1 MTTAPAPAAVA
12 RARALVDPALAAA
25 VDDLVD
31 PHMRLIAGYQLGLW
45 DAAGDPAGARPGKS
59 IRPAL
64 AILSAEAAGDPAAGV
79 PGAVAVELVHNFSL
93 LHDDVMDRDVKR
105 RHRATGW
112 VVFGEGQAILAGNAM
127 LTAAVEVLLAA
138 GPDAARGL
146 PLLTRTVQE
155 LISGQ
160 SADLELEG
168 RRDARLD
175 EVLRMAQ
182 AKTAGL
188 ISCASSIGAVMAGAD
203 RRVVDALADYGQS
216 IGLAF
221 QIVDDI
227 LGIAGDPDQT
237 GKSISSD
244 LRAGKRSV
252 PVVAALTSG
261 TDAGRRLAEL
271 FDAGPLESDEQVALG
286 ATMVEDA
293 GGLDWARAEAQRL
306 LESAEQLLA
315 GLALPRHVRV
325 SFREMAEYLVG
336 RVR

>member
-1 MTTAPAPAAVA
+1 
-12 RARALVDPALAAA
+12 
-25 VDDLVD
+25 
-31 PHMRLIAGYQLGLW
+31 
-45 DAAGDPAGARPGKS
+45 
-59 IRPAL
+59 
-64 AILSAEAAGDPAAGV
+64 
-79 PGAVAVELVHNFSL
+79 
-93 LHDDVMDRDVKR
+93 LHDDVMDRDVQR
-105 RHRATGW
+105 RHRPTGW

-127 LTAAVEVLLAA
+127 LTAAVEVLLAE
-138 GPDAARGL
+138 PHAARAL

-160 SADLELEG
+160 SADLGLEG
-168 RRDARLD
+168 RRDAQLD
-175 EVLRMAQ
+175 EVLRMAA
-182 AKTAGL
+182 AKTAVL
-188 ISCASSIGAVMAGAD
+188 ISCASSIGAVLAGAEPHT
-203 RRVVDALADYGQS
+203 VEALAEYGQS

-237 GKSISSD
+237 GKSASSD

-271 FDAGPLESDEQVALG
+271 FDAGPLETDEQVALG
-286 ATMVEDA
+286 ATMVEEA

-306 LESAEQLLA
+306 LASAEDVLA
-315 GLALPRHVRV
+315 GLALPRHVRR
-325 SFREMAEYLVG
+325 SLLEMAEYLVG

>member
-1 MTTAPAPAAVA
+1 MMTVPVPVAVA
-12 RARALVDPALAAA
+12 RARELVDPALAAA
-25 VDDLVD
+25 VDGLADAQ
-31 PHMRLIAGYQLGLW
+31 MRLIAGYQLGLW
-45 DAAGDPAGARPGKS
+45 DAAGDSAGARPGKS

-64 AILSAEAAGDPAAGV
+64 AILSAEAVGDPAAGV

-93 LHDDVMDRDVKR
+93 LHDDVMDRDVQR
-105 RHRATGW
+105 RHRPTGW

-127 LTAAVEVLLAA
+127 LTAAVEVLL
-138 GPDAARGL
+138 GEPHAARAL
-146 PLLTRTVQE
+146 PLLTGTVQE

-160 SADLELEG
+160 SADLGLEG
-168 RRDARLD
+168 RRDAQLD
-175 EVLRMAQ
+175 EVLRMAA
-182 AKTAGL
+182 AKTAVL
-188 ISCASSIGAVMAGAD
+188 ISCASSIGAVLAGAAQ
-203 RRVVDALADYGQS
+203 RTVDALAEYGQA

-221 QIVDDI
+221 QVVDDI

-237 GKSISSD
+237 GKSVSSD

-271 FDAGPLESDEQVALG
+271 FDAGPLETDEQVALG
-286 ATMVEDA
+286 ATMVEEA

-306 LESAEQLLA
+306 LASAEHAL
-315 GLALPRHVRV
+315 GGVALPRHVRR
-325 SFREMAEYLVG
+325 SLLEMAEYLVG

>member
-1 MTTAPAPAAVA
+1 MMTVPVPAAVA
-12 RARALVDPALAAA
+12 RARELVDPALAAA
-25 VDDLVD
+25 VDELAD
-31 PHMRLIAGYQLGLW
+31 PQMRLIAGYQLGLW
-45 DAAGDPAGARPGKS
+45 DASGDTSGARPGKS

-64 AILSAEAAGDPAAGV
+64 AILSAEAVGAPTAGV

-93 LHDDVMDRDVKR
+93 LHDDVMDRDVQR
-105 RHRATGW
+105 RHRPTGW

-138 GPDAARGL
+138 GPAAARAL
-146 PLLTRTVQE
+146 PLLTGTVQE

-160 SADLELEG
+160 CADLGLEG
-168 RRDARLD
+168 RRDAQLD

-182 AKTAGL
+182 AKTAVL
-188 ISCASSIGAVMAGAD
+188 ISCAASIGALTAGAQPHT
-203 RRVVDALADYGQS
+203 VDGLAEYGQS

-237 GKSISSD
+237 GKSVSSD

-271 FDAGPLESDEQVALG
+271 FAAGPLETDEQVALG
-286 ATMVEDA
+286 ANLVTDA

-306 LESAEQLLA
+306 LESAELVLT
-315 GLALPRHVRV
+315 GLDLPRHVQTG
-325 SFREMAEYLVG
+325 FRQMAEYLVG